1 MIARSS
7 IRYRLGLD
15 LVLIPD
21 FIQFFVTM
29 ADSNYTVNCRNK
41 SKQEAL

>member
-1 MIARSS
+1 MISRSS
-7 IRYRLGLD
+7 TKFSLRFYLALM
-15 LVLIPD
+15 LD
-21 FIQFFVTM
+21 FIQFCVTM